1 MAYFLVHR
9 SEWRLIEASDQLEA
23 MRGWDKAVR
32 MHSETECVAGVGTLR
47 GSIAAST
54 WDEAWKEAE
63 GILMR

>member
-9 SEWRLIEASDQLEA
+9 SEWRLVEAPDQLEGLRNYE
-23 MRGWDKAVR
+23 RGSR
-32 MHSETECVAGVGTLR
+32 MHAETECVHGPGTL
-47 GSIAAST
+47 GGALQAKT